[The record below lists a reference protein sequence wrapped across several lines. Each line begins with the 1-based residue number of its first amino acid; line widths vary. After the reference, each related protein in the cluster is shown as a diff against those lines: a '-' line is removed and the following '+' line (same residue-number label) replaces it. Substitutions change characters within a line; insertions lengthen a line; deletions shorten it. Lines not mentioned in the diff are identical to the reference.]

1 MPSKSVP
8 WEFRSMRTCRQVTV
22 GVEPAGAA
30 KYCVLVRELRGP
42 TGFSSE
48 TTIPDQCGL
57 HRRRRS
63 EYAYEECEEKD
74 SISKEKALPFTV
86 NKLQPG
92 KAYLVQITA
101 ELKGQYL
108 SYPLLGV
115 RTKRSC
121 LP

>member
-1 MPSKSVP
+1 
-8 WEFRSMRTCRQVTV
+8 MRKCHQVTV

-30 KYCVLVRELRGP
+30 KYCVLARKLRGP
-42 TGFSSE
+42 TGILNVA
-48 TTIPDQCGL
+48 TIPDQCGL
-57 HRRRRS
+57 QRRRRS
-63 EYAYEECEEKD
+63 EYAFVKCEEKD

-115 RTKRSC
+115 MTKSSC
-121 LP
+121 LR